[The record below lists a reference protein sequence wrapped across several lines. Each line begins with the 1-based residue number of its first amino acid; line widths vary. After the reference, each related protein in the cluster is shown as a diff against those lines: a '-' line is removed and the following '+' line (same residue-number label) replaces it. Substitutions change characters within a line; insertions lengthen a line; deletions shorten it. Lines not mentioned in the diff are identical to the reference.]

1 MSIVPYNS
9 TSEIV
14 YHDPHDGILVV
25 HNNQQNSFQ
34 LLSTVSHPSLDESH
48 RQFNS
53 TDPRFRPLHGPDS
66 HQCPNC
72 GFSWSEIKAE
82 TRRSFDDNVPTTD
95 EVPDDELIPQTFMH
109 SDYFKLLAKLPY
121 AKPRVICGDGT
132 ESLPQSIFNQGYF
145 DRFFKKIPPYVLGS
159 GAHAQ
164 VYKVTHVLNSI
175 ELGTYAVKRI
185 SIGDHSEFLD
195 QVLNEVLILY
205 ELSTQGANENNL
217 IRYNHVWLELGDIND
232 LRTFFLPQ
240 GTAPQP
246 VLNRIPYVFIL
257 QQYCAGG
264 HLEDLVSKV
273 YQKSQNM
280 SLSERIHEEKIKRRK
295 RRSSDEQNEGRGGV
309 NEQNER
315 KKSWLSDVEIWKFF
329 HDIATGVHY
338 LHSHGILHRDL
349 KPSNC
354 LLDVVYVNDKLSLG
368 EESFTSLAAFNEY
381 LQKLP
386 KVLVSDFGEGK
397 FINKHYVS
405 QKTFNEERQGNTG
418 TLEFTA
424 PELWLFAKYDPSIRP
439 GKQRFVY
446 SSTYKSDIY
455 SLGLILCW
463 LCVGSLPFSEAIAS
477 ESDPEK
483 VRTTIAKWYTKL
495 TSEAFH
501 YWFAGLV
508 RETRGE
514 EPSEPLLDLEKLVYM
529 MLKGRSEEK
538 EVPERT
544 TSLQV
549 LKCLDAIKWNWFIG
563 KRRGSTVDEI
573 PPVDESDEELDPDA
587 IDTLALSKQLTSPIN
602 AMAISNKRLGQ
613 ITSLMGSKRVLE
625 GTFMLAYLVYYIVL
639 DYFGFSFGV
648 KLISVVACVFH
659 LLAPLPSGSEI
670 VLLSVTTLAVFSLL
684 LHSHLST

>member
-1 MSIVPYNS
+1 MSIIPYNS

-34 LLSTVSHPSLDESH
+34 LLSTVSNPSVDTSH
-48 RQFNS
+48 HQFHS
-53 TDPRFRPLHGPDS
+53 KDPRFRPPQGPDS

-82 TRRSFDDNVPTTD
+82 TRRSFDDNVPPAD
-95 EVPDDELIPQTFMH
+95 EVPDDGLIPQTFMH

-121 AKPRVICGDGT
+121 TKPRVICGDGT

-205 ELSTQGANENNL
+205 ELSIQGANENNL

-232 LRTFFLPQ
+232 LQTFFLPQ
-240 GTAPQP
+240 GTIPQS

-273 YQKSQNM
+273 YQKSKNM

-295 RRSSDEQNEGRGGV
+295 RRSSNEQNEKRNSI

-354 LLDVVYVNDKLSLG
+354 LLDVVYVNDKFSLG
-368 EESFTSLAAFNEY
+368 EESFTSLAEFNEY
-381 LQKLP
+381 LHKLP

-397 FINKHYVS
+397 FINKHCVS
-405 QKTFNEERQGNTG
+405 HKTFSEERQGNTG

-424 PELWLFAKYDPSIRP
+424 PELWLYAKYDPSNRP

-477 ESDPEK
+477 DSDPEK
-483 VRTTIAKWYTKL
+483 VRTIIAKWYTNF
-495 TSEAFH
+495 TSEGFH
-501 YWFAGLV
+501 HWFTNLV

-544 TSLQV
+544 SSLHV
-549 LKCLDAIKWNWFIG
+549 LKCLDAIKWNRFIG
-563 KRRGSTVDEI
+563 KRRGSSVDEI
-573 PPVDESDEELDPDA
+573 PPVDESDDEVDPDV
-587 IDTLALSKQLTSPIN
+587 IDALALAKQCHLSIDAVALADQPRSQL
-602 AMAISNKRLGQ
+602 AASVKGR
-613 ITSLMGSKRVLE
+613 RVPDN
-625 GTFMLAYLVYYIVL
+625 TFIVAYLAYYIVL

-648 KLISVVACVFH
+648 KLISVIACVFH
-659 LLAPLPSGSEI
+659 LLAPLPSGSEL
-670 VLLSVTTLAVFSLL
+670 VLLSVTTLAVLSLL
-684 LHSHLST
+684 LHSHLT